1 MKLQKFE
8 VYRFSAA
15 EVAVFGV
22 PEQKRNTINIRL
34 YASDVEVERVQTLI
48 EGIVKAF
55 NGPAPGL

>member
-8 VYRFSAA
+8 LYRFTSS

-22 PEQKRNTINIRL
+22 PEHKRNTINIRL
-34 YASDVEVERVQTLI
+34 YASDAEVEKVHTLI

-55 NGPAPGL
+55 NNL